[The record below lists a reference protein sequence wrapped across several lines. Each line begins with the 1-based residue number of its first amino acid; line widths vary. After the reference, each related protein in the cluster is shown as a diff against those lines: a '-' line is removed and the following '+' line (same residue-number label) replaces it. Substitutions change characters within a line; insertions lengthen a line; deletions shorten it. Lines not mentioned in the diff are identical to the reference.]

1 MCVQLTKRTGKVLI
15 RFSTAVRF
23 QDLVLLALVK
33 SGNGI
38 TVEFSCSTHTH
49 FRRIWKHS
57 SSSSSFASYVTSTK
71 NVVVIFII
79 ACSRTI
85 SSEKRS
91 RVAFVDVNR

>member
-49 FRRIWKHS
+49 FRRIWKN
-57 SSSSSFASYVTSTK
+57 SSSFASYVTSTK
-71 NVVVIFII
+71 NVVVIFI